1 MKILM
6 YTVRPD
12 EQGPIS
18 DWNKQHTEYQIDTN
32 SLPLNAKTVDL
43 AKGYDGIAILQHASV
58 DEPIVY
64 KTLKEFGIKQI
75 SLRSTG
81 YEIIDLKEAAQNGLA
96 VTNVPGYSP
105 RSVSELVLAHVMW
118 LLRHLGEVR
127 EREQHGDFTWTNT
140 EAKEIHT
147 LTVGIIGA
155 GKIGSAV
162 ARIFRALGATV
173 IAADPIHRPDLNDTL
188 TYVNHETV
196 YKTADIVT
204 MHTPL
209 TEETHHMIDA
219 QVFKEMK
226 SSAIFINASRGP
238 VVNTSDLVKALEYK
252 EIAAAAIDTFE
263 VETSI
268 VNHDLT
274 GKPLHNE
281 NLEKLLAMPNV
292 NVSPHIGFY
301 TEVAVQNMV
310 EITLNDVD
318 AILHGKKSPHQV
330 SSNA

>member
-6 YTVRPD
+6 YIVRPD
-12 EQGPIS
+12 EQGPINE
-18 DWNKQHTEYQIDTN
+18 WAKQHPDYHIDTN
-32 SLPLNAKTVDL
+32 TVPLNADTVDL
-43 AKGYDGIAILQHASV
+43 AKGYDGVVILQHASIP
-58 DEPIVY
+58 DPIVY
-64 KTLKEFGIKQI
+64 QKLREFGIKQL

-81 YEIIDLKEAAQNGLA
+81 YEIIDLAEATKNDLA

-105 RSVSELVLAHVMW
+105 RSVSELVLADVMY

-127 EREQHGDFTWTNT
+127 EREQHGDFRWTNT

-188 TYVNHETV
+188 TYVDHETV

-209 TEETHHMIDA
+209 TDETHHMINSK
-219 QVFKEMK
+219 VFKEMK
-226 SSAIFINASRGP
+226 STAIFINASRGP
-238 VVNTSDLVKALEYK
+238 VVKTEDLVDALDNK

-263 VETSI
+263 GETPI

-274 GKPLHNE
+274 GKPIHND

-310 EITLNDVD
+310 EITLNDVET
-318 AILHGKKSPHQV
+318 ILQGKTSLHQV
-330 SSNA
+330 N

>member
-12 EQGPIS
+12 EKGPINQWVK
-18 DWNKQHTEYQIDTN
+18 DHPGYQIDTN
-32 SLPLNAKTVDL
+32 NQPLNSSTVDL
-43 AKGYDGIAILQHASV
+43 AKGYDGIAILQHASIT
-58 DEPIVY
+58 EPVVY
-64 KTLKEFGIKQI
+64 QKLKEFGIKQI

-81 YEIIDLKEAAQNGLA
+81 FEIIDLKEATKNGLV

-105 RSVSELVLAHVMW
+105 RSVSELVLADVMY

-127 EREQHGDFTWTNT
+127 AREEHGDFAWVNT

-162 ARIFRALGATV
+162 ARIFRALGANV
-173 IAADPIHRPDLNDTL
+173 IAADPIHRPDLNDTV
-188 TYVNHETV
+188 TYVDHETV
-196 YKTADIVT
+196 YKTADIIT

-209 TEETHHMIDA
+209 TDETHHMIDA
-219 QVFKEMK
+219 AVFKEMK
-226 SSAIFINASRGP
+226 PTAIFINASRGP
-238 VVNTSDLVKALEYK
+238 VVKTGDLVAALENK

-263 VETSI
+263 GETPI

-274 GKPLHNE
+274 GKPLNND

-318 AILHGKKSPHQV
+318 AILQGKQSLHQV
-330 SSNA
+330 N